1 MLLYTA
7 SHLPGDQPLNKRKRI
22 KQMNHKDILTQS
34 LSIIEDRHQEY
45 GDASSSFTKAAT
57 IAGTILGKNISAYDV
72 SVVMMAVKL
81 ARIAN
86 QRTHQDSWIDLA
98 AYTAFAGQFAE
109 TKLPDAAKATQLQ
122 VVLSDLDDQIA
133 TSVRNSM
140 KK

>member
-1 MLLYTA
+1 
-7 SHLPGDQPLNKRKRI
+7 
-22 KQMNHKDILTQS
+22 MNYKDILNQS
-34 LSIIEDRHQEY
+34 ISTIDARHQEY
-45 GDASSSFTKAAT
+45 GDASSSFTRAAT
-57 IAGTILGKNISAYDV
+57 IAGTILSKNISAYDV

-81 ARIAN
+81 ARITN
-86 QRTHQDSWIDLA
+86 NRTHQDSWIDLA
-98 AYTAFAGQFAE
+98 AYVGFAGQFAD

>member
-1 MLLYTA
+1 
-7 SHLPGDQPLNKRKRI
+7 
-22 KQMNHKDILTQS
+22 MNHKDILTQS
-34 LSIIEDRHQEY
+34 LSIIEARHQDY
-45 GDASSSFTKAAT
+45 GDASSSFTRAAT

-86 QRTHQDSWIDLA
+86 NRTHQDSWIDLA
-98 AYTAFAGQFAE
+98 AYVGFSGQFAE